1 MKKWIWMHRM
11 DSIDGC
17 IKINQYI
24 FFKMDMNAKIS
35 KDGWIWKDTGQRVKK
50 NDRCMV
56 RNMIFEF

>member
-35 KDGWIWKDTGQRVKK
+35 KDGWIWKDTG
-50 NDRCMV
+50 
-56 RNMIFEF
+56 